1 MDGVGLR
8 ERAEAGQLATKL
20 LQALRVAEERR
31 DELALGD
38 AGDARGGLAREWG
51 RMRVEFGWGVWA
63 IVVEMYAALER
74 WVEERAEE
82 RDKKREE

>member
-8 ERAEAGQLATKL
+8 ERAKAGQLATKL
-20 LQALRVAEERR
+20 LQALWVTEQRR

-51 RMRVEFGWGVWA
+51 WGG
-63 IVVEMYAALER
+63 
-74 WVEERAEE
+74 
-82 RDKKREE
+82 